1 MNQHETTPNSMM
13 SVVKRGGSIS
23 GGVQCGKKNRVS
35 LDPKTY
41 PDDLNHHFLVA
52 ASGG

>member
-13 SVVKRGGSIS
+13 SVVKRGVMIS
-23 GGVQCGKKNRVS
+23 GGFNVEKNRVS

-41 PDDLNHHFLVA
+41 PDDLNHLFLVA